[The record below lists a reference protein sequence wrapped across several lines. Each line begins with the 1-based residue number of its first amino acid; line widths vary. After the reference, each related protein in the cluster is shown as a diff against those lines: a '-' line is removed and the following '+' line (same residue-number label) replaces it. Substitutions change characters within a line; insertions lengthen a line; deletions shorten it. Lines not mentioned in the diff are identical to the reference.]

1 MSLKIVKLDPFVA
14 EVKRLYKKYKNL
26 PKDLQELS
34 KILYENPRA
43 GIDLGNNCYK
53 IRLANSSVPT
63 GKSGGFRI
71 IYYYYNGEED
81 ELFLVTIYSKKDMET
96 ISDKKIVELKKRY
109 GLK

>member
-14 EVKRLYKKYKNL
+14 GVKRLYKKYRSL
-26 PKDLQELS
+26 PKDLQRLS
-34 KILYENPRA
+34 QILYENPRA

-71 IYYYYNGEED
+71 IYYYYDGED
-81 ELFLVTIYSKKDMET
+81 KLFLVTIYSKKDMEN

>member
-1 MSLKIVKLDPFVA
+1 MNLKIVKLDPFVA
-14 EVKRLYKKYKNL
+14 GAKRLYKKYKSL
-26 PKDLQELS
+26 PKDLQRLS
-34 KILYENPRA
+34 QILNENPRA

-71 IYYYYNGEED
+71 IYYYYSGED
-81 ELFLVTIYSKKDMET
+81 KLFLVTIYSKKDMEN